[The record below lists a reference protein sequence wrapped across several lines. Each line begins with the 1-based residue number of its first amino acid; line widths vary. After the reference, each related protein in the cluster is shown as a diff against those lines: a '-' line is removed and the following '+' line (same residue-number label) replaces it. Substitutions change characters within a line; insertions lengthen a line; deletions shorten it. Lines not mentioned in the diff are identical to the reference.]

1 MKWSPVLIKQKT
13 IIQLLH
19 FNYLVVLNWVLV
31 HSSTSL
37 GHISVSRLVRAALV
51 AFKINSVCPSAIN
64 AIGMKFKEILEEGK
78 FGHRM
83 TPGSC
88 VTATSQRPSFCH
100 M

>member
-1 MKWSPVLIKQKT
+1 MKWGPVLIKQKT

-19 FNYLVVLNWVLV
+19 FNYLVVLNLV

-51 AFKINSVCPSAIN
+51 AFKINSVCQSAIN